1 MFSTSTCCPIRWTN
15 YDDILTYISYS
26 CRQPSLPGATDAEEL
41 AAGTDGKNPTDS
53 PALSGEEDG
62 SPSNTEAE
70 EIDGDNDN
78 KDSGVDDVDGSTA
91 DLQDPQQKNKDKN
104 GEKNKDK
111 NDDSDVN
118 DDHQGEND
126 GQAEPSSTT
135 DKGIYIGSDK
145 DWDNDQASDI
155 AEDAA
160 LTDKYDPNS
169 TPQKGDSGT

>member
-15 YDDILTYISYS
+15 CDDILTYISYS

-53 PALSGEEDG
+53 PKT
-62 SPSNTEAE
+62 TE
-70 EIDGDNDN
+70 
-78 KDSGVDDVDGSTA
+78 
-91 DLQDPQQKNKDKN
+91 
-104 GEKNKDK
+104 
-111 NDDSDVN
+111 
-118 DDHQGEND
+118 
-126 GQAEPSSTT
+126 
-135 DKGIYIGSDK
+135 KGIYIGSDK
-145 DWDNDQASDI
+145 DSDSDQASDV